1 MKIYKEVDCSSFEF
15 WSGAVDTV
23 NLLTSRELERV
34 WEELENCWVENNE
47 MPSETDIN
55 DFFWFETDTI
65 AEWLGYKDWD
75 ELEEDRE

>member
-1 MKIYKEVDCSSFEF
+1 MKICKEVNYLDFTF

-34 WEELENCWVENNE
+34 WEELENCWAENDE
-47 MPSETDIN
+47 LPSETDIN